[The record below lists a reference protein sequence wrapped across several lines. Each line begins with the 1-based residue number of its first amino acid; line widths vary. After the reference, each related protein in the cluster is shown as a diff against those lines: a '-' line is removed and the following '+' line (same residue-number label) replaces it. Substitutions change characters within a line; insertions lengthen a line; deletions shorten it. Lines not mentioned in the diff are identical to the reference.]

1 MEVLCDDTDL
11 LVYYL
16 RKEVGEDDVFLI
28 PLEESRAVISIKE
41 TVESIYQ

>member
-1 MEVLCDDTDL
+1 MKVLCDDTDL
-11 LVYYL
+11 SVYYF
-16 RKEVGEDDVFLI
+16 RKEVGEDDVFLV

>member
-11 LVYYL
+11 LVYYF

-28 PLEESRAVISIKE
+28 PLEESRAVISVKE
-41 TVESIYQ
+41 TVESIY